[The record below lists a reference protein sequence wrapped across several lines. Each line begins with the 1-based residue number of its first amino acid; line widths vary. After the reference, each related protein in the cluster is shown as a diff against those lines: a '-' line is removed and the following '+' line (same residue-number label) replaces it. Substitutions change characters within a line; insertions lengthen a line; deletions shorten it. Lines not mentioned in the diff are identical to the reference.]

1 MSKQLFAIPLLLLS
15 LLLGACSDEEEGRIN
30 IDDSAPAQ
38 VTNVVATSVAGGVT
52 LSWDNPSSK
61 SFMYTKLAYTNAKG
75 TETYE
80 LYSKEHADD
89 AGKMQTTINGFVKT
103 EPVTFKIFACSVRG
117 NNSGAVEVQGTP
129 GAPNFAK
136 VLDKITVDPSYGGIK
151 VRYINEFDENV
162 IVSVSYKSTSDASK
176 SGSCK
181 FAVSPK
187 SQGAQ
192 FVRLTYGNDNQFI
205 TNEKCEI
212 TIHTEDNYDNASDDR
227 TYQVTPL
234 AAQILDRSKWS
245 VPGYDNNSSA
255 ATIGYDSQ
263 EAVGEGAS
271 NGRVICMFDG
281 STKTFW
287 HTKWKNGNDKYP
299 HWFIVDLGREHTLA
313 SIEIT
318 GRVKNNKEQT
328 GEQIFVCTNAGATDP
343 SNPSNWEWND
353 MGEYSFDPNND
364 APQNIDLTNQLP
376 KARYI
381 KVYIG
386 EKFKGSSDNAM
397 ISEFNVYTID

>member
-1 MSKQLFAIPLLLLS
+1 M
-15 LLLGACSDEEEGRIN
+15 
-30 IDDSAPAQ
+30 
-38 VTNVVATSVAGGVT
+38 
-52 LSWDNPSSK
+52 
-61 SFMYTKLAYTNAKG
+61 
-75 TETYE
+75 
-80 LYSKEHADD
+80 
-89 AGKMQTTINGFVKT
+89 
-103 EPVTFKIFACSVRG
+103 
-117 NNSGAVEVQGTP
+117 
-129 GAPNFAK
+129 
-136 VLDKITVDPSYGGIK
+136 
-151 VRYINEFDENV
+151 
-162 IVSVSYKSTSDASK
+162 
-176 SGSCK
+176 
-181 FAVSPK
+181 SPK

-212 TIHTEDNYDNASDDR
+212 TIHTEDNYDNASNDR
-227 TYQVTPL
+227 TYQVTPQE
-234 AAQILDRSKWS
+234 AQILDRSKWS
-245 VPGYDNNSSA
+245 VPGYDNSSSA

-263 EAVGEGAS
+263 EAVGEGTS

-299 HWFIVDLGREHTLA
+299 HWFIVDLGSEHTLA

-318 GRVKNNKEQT
+318 GRVNNNKEQT

-353 MGEYSFDPNND
+353 MGEYRFDPNND